1 MGKVLGIVN
10 RKGGVGKTTTATT
23 LSYLLSK
30 EGCKVALIDFD
41 GQRHTTKLCGV
52 TAPEQLSV
60 TIYDIL
66 KCIVMNEELP
76 DKESY
81 MIRTETGVQ
90 KGWNSLTLDDISIAI
105 ISLIR
110 AGAVFRFVYC
120 MVRLQGAEEEQA
132 QYRKRAKNTVLF
144 YIVAESIWQ
153 IKDIVMYYYG

>member
-1 MGKVLGIVN
+1 MYFGGWRAVSGNGKGYGKVN
-10 RKGGVGKTTTATT
+10 GVS
-23 LSYLLSK
+23 L
-30 EGCKVALIDFD
+30 
-41 GQRHTTKLCGV
+41 
-52 TAPEQLSV
+52 
-60 TIYDIL
+60 
-66 KCIVMNEELP
+66 
-76 DKESY
+76 
-81 MIRTETGVQ
+81 
-90 KGWNSLTLDDISIAI
+90 KGWNGLKLDDISIAI